1 MSNAQDKRN
10 WERLRDAVRGNLRL
24 NVPLAPLTWFKTGGP
39 CDALFTPA
47 DQDDLVDFLQNIPP
61 QTLVTPLGAGSNL
74 LVRDGGLDGVVIRLG
89 SAFAQTSSEHNI
101 IFAGAA
107 AQGAKVAKT
116 ALKVSLGGLEF
127 LSGIPGTLGG
137 ALRMNAGAYGQ
148 DTAGPL
154 IWAEAVHRTG
164 ELKRFERDELVYSY
178 RHCALSEDWIFT
190 RACLRGQPDH
200 PEAIAARMK
209 DIQSSR
215 ATTQPIKS
223 RTGGSTFKNPTDPK
237 VGKAW
242 ELIDAAGCRGFSLGD
257 ACVSQQHCNFLINQG
272 NATAAQLEKVGETVR
287 QRVRDHSGMNL
298 DWEIKRIGRAQNTEG
313 GTLS

>member
-1 MSNAQDKRN
+1 MNNTPDDRN
-10 WERLRDAVRGNLRL
+10 WEKAVRGDLRR

-39 CDALFTPA
+39 CDLLFTPA
-47 DQDDLVDFLQNIPP
+47 DQDDLVEFLQKIPP

-74 LVRDGGLDGVVIRLG
+74 LVRDGGVAGVVIRLG
-89 SAFAQTSSEHNI
+89 PAFAQTSHEHNL

-107 AQGAKVAKT
+107 AQGAKVSKT
-116 ALKVSLGGLEF
+116 ALKARLGGLEF

-148 DTAGPL
+148 DTAGHL
-154 IWAEAVHRTG
+154 IWAEAVSRTG
-164 ELKRFERDELVYSY
+164 AIKRFERDELDYSY

-223 RTGGSTFKNPTDPK
+223 RTGGSTFKNPTDPTL
-237 VGKAW
+237 GKAW
-242 ELIDAAGCRGFSLGD
+242 ELIDAAGCRGFGLGD
-257 ACVSQQHCNFLINQG
+257 ARVSQHHCNFLINQG
-272 NATAAQLEKVGETVR
+272 HATAAQLEDLGETVR
-287 QRVRDHSGMNL
+287 QRVRDHSGINL
-298 DWEIKRIGRAQNTEG
+298 DWEIKRIGRTQTAKG
-313 GTLS
+313 GLS